1 MKVGFFKDYIYTIE
15 TNPNGSITCKSGDIK
30 QTYHVYSQ
38 YEASNLFDL
47 YLDEENKSIFVN
59 QEG

>member
-15 TNPNGSITCKSGDIK
+15 TNKNGSITCKSGDIK
-30 QTYHVYSQ
+30 QTYYGYSQ

-47 YLDEENKSIFVN
+47 YLDEENSKIFTN
-59 QEG
+59 QDS